1 MKKVKISEFVENPD
15 NPQTVTDDRFKALV
29 EKLRRNPNGLKA
41 DRIAYVTDNPAGKY
55 VVLSG
60 NKRLRALKEIYGPG
74 GQVDAEWFQDI
85 TGMSEDERSEF
96 IVSANVNEGK
106 FDADKM
112 LKLYDKDELKS
123 WMGAD
128 AVDQLIAVTQNG
140 PAQNDK
146 GAGAVSGSDGGEG
159 SEASG
164 DGTMEMRIKLSSED
178 YERAVL
184 FLRAKGGSMEKRFLE
199 VIREHAK
206 RSGAKS

>member
-1 MKKVKISEFVENPD
+1 MKKVKLSEFVENPD

-123 WMGAD
+123 WMGAE
-128 AVDQLIAVTQNG
+128 AVDQLIAITEAG
-140 PAQNDK
+140 PAQPDG
-146 GAGAVSGSDGGEG
+146 GAGSGSDAGDG
-159 SEASG
+159 SEEPG
-164 DGTMEMRIKLSSED
+164 DGTVELRIKLSSDD

-184 FLRAKGGSMEKRFLE
+184 FLRANGGSMEKRFME
-199 VIREHAK
+199 VIRDHAK
-206 RSGAKS
+206 NGGAR